1 MMKEENILYQIKML
15 EKEIARLLLGDL
27 KKGFTPP
34 TPTQLQIM
42 DYILNHQQETIYQKD
57 LETVLSLRRATVSG
71 VLQTMEKNHL
81 IKRITDEVDS
91 RQKRIILHE
100 NAKKCFEMHVK
111 KVNEIEDMLT
121 KGISKEEQI
130 EFMKILKKM
139 QKNAKERKCENA

>member
-1 MMKEENILYQIKML
+1 MKEENILYQIKML

-81 IKRITDEVDS
+81 IKRITDEEDS

-100 NAKKCFEMHVK
+100 NAKKCFKMRVK
-111 KVNEIEDMLT
+111 KAKEIEDMLT
-121 KGISKEEQI
+121 KDISKEEQI